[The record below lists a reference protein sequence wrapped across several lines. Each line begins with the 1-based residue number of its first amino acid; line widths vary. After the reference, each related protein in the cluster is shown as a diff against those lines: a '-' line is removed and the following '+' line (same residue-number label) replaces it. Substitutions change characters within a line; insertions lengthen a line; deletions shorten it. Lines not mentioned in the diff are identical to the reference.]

1 MSPISV
7 IFTYN
12 FKLEQMKNYGNA
24 FIKIAIVFLSTIF
37 VLTSCSD
44 DILVDF
50 EEQIE
55 ILDVVPD
62 PIDPI
67 VDVDENVD
75 TSVGWG
81 TGQESAGSVAARSV
95 DSGADLCVKR
105 VFDYNATEGA
115 LGRVYEYNWDG
126 NRLLSWTNTG
136 FFSSGDELTETYTYT
151 YSDDGKIS
159 SIFVENWGTQTWTYD
174 LEWNEEGLLVSYG
187 IDGNLIWRWEYDGL
201 LVAKFNSTD
210 QLVLVQENDEFG
222 NLLEEWHI
230 YPEDPE
236 YYTNHATYEYEESG
250 HKPFKNAEVWFPSG
264 DLRYAGTL
272 NSNRVAN
279 SAAGMT
285 SVDKEIQ
292 YNNRDFPIFIE
303 HTLSDGRFWTEE
315 LYYDL
320 GENLQK

>member
-1 MSPISV
+1 MSPIIV

-12 FKLEQMKNYGNA
+12 FKLEQMKNYGKT

-55 ILDVVPD
+55 IFDVVPD

-67 VDVDENVD
+67 VDSDETVDK
-75 TSVGWG
+75 SAGWG
-81 TGQESAGSVAARSV
+81 TGREAPGSVAARSV

-126 NRLLSWTNTG
+126 NRLLSWSNTG
-136 FFSSGDELTETYTYT
+136 IFSSGEYTETYTYT
-151 YSDDGKIS
+151 YNGEGKIS

-174 LEWNEEGLLVSYG
+174 LEWDEEGRLTSYG
-187 IDGNLIWRWEYDGL
+187 INGDLIWRWEYDGL
-201 LVAKFNSTD
+201 LVAKFNSVD

-222 NLLEEWHI
+222 NLLEEWYI
-230 YPEDPE
+230 STDDPD
-236 YYTNHATYEYEESG
+236 YYTNHVTYEYEESG

-292 YNNRDFPIFIE
+292 YNDRDFPTYIE

-320 GENLQK
+320 GENL